1 MQKDASFVLRLLSGT
16 ERIEPSIAD
25 FLAQNVGA
33 TSSFWL
39 KRQEMFDAA
48 LGRVA
53 KAIPANDAKDWLRT
67 LPLREMHHSGWLG
80 LSSQESRLR
89 AALSYFGVT
98 SPDEWRERYAEHAT
112 KYSYRT
118 SRTFKSKLGA
128 LSAWLRQAELQA
140 INIKCAKWNRDKFV
154 RGLDEIRKLTR
165 LKSPL
170 MFMKPLRDICAAA
183 GVAVVFVKAPSGC
196 RASGATRFVSK
207 DKALIILSFRYLS
220 DDHFW
225 FSFFHEAGHL
235 VLHGSDSIFV
245 DGEAAETT
253 EKEKEANSFAARIL
267 IPLSEFD
274 RLLALRANFKQI
286 VRFAVSIGVSPG
298 IVVGQMQHHGLLGQ
312 HQFNRLKRRYSWEQI
327 ERALQLTL

>member
-1 MQKDASFVLRLLSGT
+1 MSQEFRPDWFSPPGATLAMLMTHRGLTVGELGSRMQKDASFVLRLLSGT

-112 KYSYRT
+112 K
-118 SRTFKSKLGA
+118 
-128 LSAWLRQAELQA
+128 
-140 INIKCAKWNRDKFV
+140 
-154 RGLDEIRKLTR
+154 
-165 LKSPL
+165 
-170 MFMKPLRDICAAA
+170 
-183 GVAVVFVKAPSGC
+183 
-196 RASGATRFVSK
+196 
-207 DKALIILSFRYLS
+207 
-220 DDHFW
+220 
-225 FSFFHEAGHL
+225 
-235 VLHGSDSIFV
+235 
-245 DGEAAETT
+245 
-253 EKEKEANSFAARIL
+253 
-267 IPLSEFD
+267 
-274 RLLALRANFKQI
+274 
-286 VRFAVSIGVSPG
+286 
-298 IVVGQMQHHGLLGQ
+298 
-312 HQFNRLKRRYSWEQI
+312 
-327 ERALQLTL
+327 